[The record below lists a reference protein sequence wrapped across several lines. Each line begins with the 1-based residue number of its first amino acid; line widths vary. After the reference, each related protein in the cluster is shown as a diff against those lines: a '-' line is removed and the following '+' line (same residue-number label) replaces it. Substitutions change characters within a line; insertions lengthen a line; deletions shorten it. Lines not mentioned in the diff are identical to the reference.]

1 MKTTLT
7 INKSFND
14 KMLLLQQTV
23 EERAKEELFSIA
35 DYAISI
41 SPVDTGAYVESFSF
55 TVGAGRPRGKSSRN
69 KPKVS
74 REQATEVARS
84 NLYGDAERFNLE
96 TSNKI
101 TLRNNAP
108 HARAVEDKHGYGVF
122 TKVRNKFGG

>member
-1 MKTTLT
+1 MKTTIT
-7 INKSFND
+7 INKSLND

-84 NLYGDAERFNLE
+84 GLYGDVERFNLE
-96 TSNKI
+96 TSDKI

-122 TKVRNKFGG
+122 TKVRNKFG

>member
-1 MKTTLT
+1 MQTTIK
-7 INKSFND
+7 INKSFYD
-14 KMLLLQQTV
+14 KLDKLEDDVERQT
-23 EERAKEELFSIA
+23 KEELFSIA

-55 TVGAGRPRGKSSRN
+55 TVGAGRPRGKSSKN

-74 REQATEVARS
+74 REQATSIARN

-108 HARAVEDKHGYGVF
+108 HARTVEDKHGYGVF
-122 TKVRNKFGG
+122 TKVRNKFG

>member
-1 MKTTLT
+1 MKTTLQ
-7 INKSFND
+7 INKSFYD
-14 KMLLLQQTV
+14 KLAKLEDDV
-23 EERAKEELFSIA
+23 ERQAKEELFSIA

-55 TVGAGRPRGKSSRN
+55 TVGAGRPRGKSSKN

-74 REQATEVARS
+74 REQATSIARN

-108 HARAVEDKHGYGVF
+108 HARTVEDKHGYGVF
-122 TKVRNKFGG
+122 TKVRNKFG

>member
-1 MKTTLT
+1 MQTTIK
-7 INKSFND
+7 INKSFYD
-14 KMLLLQQTV
+14 KLAKLEDDV
-23 EERAKEELFSIA
+23 ERQAKEELFSIA

-55 TVGAGRPRGKSSRN
+55 TVGAGRPRGKSSKN

-74 REQATEVARS
+74 REQATSIARN

-122 TKVRNKFGG
+122 TKVRNKFG

>member
-96 TSNKI
+96 TSDKI

-122 TKVRNKFGG
+122 TKVRNKFG

>member
-1 MKTTLT
+1 MQTTIK
-7 INKSFND
+7 INNSFYNKLAKIED
-14 KMLLLQQTV
+14 DVERQT
-23 EERAKEELFSIA
+23 KEELFSIA

-55 TVGAGRPRGKSSRN
+55 TVGAGRPRGKSSKN

-74 REQATEVARS
+74 REQATSVARN

-122 TKVRNKFGG
+122 TKVRNKFG

>member
-1 MKTTLT
+1 MQTTIK
-7 INKSFND
+7 INNSFYD
-14 KMLLLQQTV
+14 KLAKLEDDIERQT
-23 EERAKEELFSIA
+23 KEELFSIA

-55 TVGAGRPRGKSSRN
+55 TVGAGRPRGKSSKN

-74 REQATEVARS
+74 REQATSIARN

-108 HARAVEDKHGYGVF
+108 HARTVEDKHGYGVF
-122 TKVRNKFGG
+122 TKVRNKFG